1 MEEKHQV
8 MLYPIGIQD
17 FANIR
22 ESGYV
27 YVDKTDLVHRLV
39 ATGKYY
45 FLSRPRRFGKSLL
58 VSTLEAYFQGKKE
71 LFQGLAIE
79 NLEQDWNSYPVLHL
93 DLSGKEYNGI
103 DDLDVSLDQHLCQ
116 WEQSFGFEKRYP
128 MADARFKDVIDA
140 AYEKT
145 GKPVVILIDE
155 YDKPLLDAAGNEPLR
170 EAFRSRLQGFYSVMK
185 SRDGK
190 LRFGFLTGVTKL
202 GKLSIFSG
210 LNNLNDISMANQYA
224 DVCGISEDDLH
235 AYFDGSVEEMA
246 STNGMSKEECYAKLK
261 DYYDGYHFSIKCP
274 DIYNPF
280 SLLSALYQQEFKDFW
295 YETGTPTFVVKA
307 LRQGKFNL
315 ENLTLDRVPAS
326 ALGGVNADDSDPVPV
341 LYQSGYL
348 TIKSYDERRQR
359 YSLKY
364 PNQEVERGFM
374 ECLAK
379 TYVPTASYYSPFDVQ
394 KFVDDFEKGDA
405 EDLMKRFE
413 AFFADADY
421 AIVGDAELYFQ
432 NTMYVMCKLMGQFVQ
447 VERHTS
453 AGRMDI
459 VVQTEKYIYVMELK
473 MDASA
478 DEALQQIE
486 DKGYAKPFATD
497 PRQLFKIGVN
507 FASATRRIEE
517 WKIRQTDMVGVIHDD
532 IGVLGEHRN
541 AGR

>member
-1 MEEKHQV
+1 
-8 MLYPIGIQD
+8 MLYPIGIQN

-39 ATGKYY
+39 TTGKYY

-58 VSTLEAYFQGKKE
+58 VSTLESYFQGKKE
-71 LFQGLAIE
+71 LFQGLAVE
-79 NLEQDWNSYPVLHL
+79 SLEKDWNAYPVLHL
-93 DLSGKEYNGI
+93 DLSGKTYNSM
-103 DDLDVSLDQHLCQ
+103 DDLEVRLDRHLSQ
-116 WEQSFGFEKRYP
+116 WEALFGFEKRYP
-128 MADARFKDVIDA
+128 MADARFSDVIDA

-145 GKPVVILIDE
+145 GRQVVILIDE

-170 EAFRSRLQGFYSVMK
+170 ETFRNCLQGFYSVMK
-185 SRDGK
+185 SQDGK

-210 LNNLNDISMANQYA
+210 LNNLKDISMDHRYA
-224 DVCGISEDDLH
+224 DICGISETDLY
-235 AYFDGSVEEMA
+235 AYFDESVEEMA
-246 STNGMSKEECYAKLK
+246 SANGMDKEECYAKLK
-261 DYYDGYHFSIKCP
+261 DYYDGYHFSAKCP

-280 SLLSALYQQEFKDFW
+280 SLLSALDQQEFKDYW

-405 EDLMKRFE
+405 EGLMKRFE

-432 NTMYVMCKLMGQFVQ
+432 NTMYVMCKLMGQLVQ

-473 MDASA
+473 MDTSA

-486 DKGYAKPFATD
+486 DKGYAKPFAAD
-497 PRQLFKIGVN
+497 PRKLFRIGVN

-517 WKIRQTDMVGVIHDD
+517 WKIQ
-532 IGVLGEHRN
+532 
-541 AGR
+541 

>member
-1 MEEKHQV
+1 MNPCSNTKKEA
-8 MLYPIGIQD
+8 MLYPIGVQN
-17 FANIR
+17 FESIR
-22 ESGYV
+22 QGGYV
-27 YVDKTDLVHRLV
+27 YVDKTALVHRLV
-39 ATGKYY
+39 TTGKYY

-58 VSTLEAYFQGKKE
+58 VSTLEAYFQGKNE

-79 NLEQDWNSYPVLHL
+79 NLEKEWNAYPILHL
-93 DLSGKEYNGI
+93 DLSGKEYNTM
-103 DDLDVSLDQHLCQ
+103 DDLDVRLDRHLSQ
-116 WEQSFGFEKRYP
+116 WENSFGFEKRYP
-128 MADARFKDVIDA
+128 MADARFSDIIDA

-155 YDKPLLDAAGNEPLR
+155 YDKPLLDTAGNEPLR

-185 SRDGK
+185 SQDGK

-210 LNNLNDISMANQYA
+210 LNNLKDISMDHRYT
-224 DVCGISEDDLH
+224 DICGISETDLH
-235 AYFDGSVEEMA
+235 AYFDDSVQEMA
-246 STNGMSKEECYAKLK
+246 STNGMSKEECYAQLK
-261 DYYDGYHFSIKCP
+261 DYYDGYHFSAKCP

-280 SLLSALYQQEFKDFW
+280 SLLSALDQQEFKDYW
-295 YETGTPTFVVKA
+295 YETGTPTFVVKS

-315 ENLTLDRVPAS
+315 EDLTLEGVPAS
-326 ALGGVNADDSDPVPV
+326 ALGGVNADDSDPIPV

-348 TIKSYDERRQR
+348 TIRSYDERRQR

-379 TYVPTASYYSPFDVQ
+379 TYIPTASYYSPFDVQ
-394 KFVDDFEKGDA
+394 KFVDDFENGDA
-405 EDLMKRFE
+405 EGLMRRFE

-421 AIVGDAELYFQ
+421 EIVGGVELYFQ

-453 AGRMDI
+453 NGRMDI
-459 VVQTEKYIYVMELK
+459 LVQTEKYIYVMELK

-486 DKGYAKPFATD
+486 DKDYAKPFAAD
-497 PRQLFKIGVN
+497 PRKLFRIGVN
-507 FASATRRIEE
+507 FSSTTRRIEE
-517 WKIRQTDMVGVIHDD
+517 WKIQ
-532 IGVLGEHRN
+532 
-541 AGR
+541 

>member
-1 MEEKHQV
+1 MCRYRGNAEKRKT
-8 MLYPIGIQD
+8 MLYPIGIQS
-17 FANIR
+17 FGKIR
-22 ESGYV
+22 EGGYV
-27 YVDKTDLVHRLV
+27 YVDKTGLIYNIVK
-39 ATGKYY
+39 TGGYY

-79 NLEQDWNSYPVLHL
+79 NLEKDWNSFPVLHL
-93 DLSGKEYNGI
+93 DLSGVTYTDEKVLDEKMN
-103 DDLDVSLDQHLCQ
+103 DTLDV
-116 WEQSFGFEKRYP
+116 WEQRFGKNEGFKT
-128 MADARFKDVIDA
+128 DSIRFKRIIDA

-145 GKPVVILIDE
+145 GKQVVILIDE

-185 SRDGK
+185 SQDGK

-210 LNNLNDISMANQYA
+210 LNNLKDISMDHRYT
-224 DVCGISEDDLH
+224 DICGISETDLH
-235 AYFDGSVEEMA
+235 AYFDDSVQEMA
-246 STNGMSKEECYAKLK
+246 STNGMSKEECYAQLK
-261 DYYDGYHFSIKCP
+261 DYYDGYHFSAKCP

-280 SLLSALYQQEFKDFW
+280 SLLSALDQQEFKDYW

-307 LRQGKFNL
+307 LKTGKFNL
-315 ENLTLDRVPAS
+315 ENLNLDRVPAS

-348 TIKSYDERRQR
+348 TIHSYDERRQR
-359 YSLKY
+359 YTLKY

-379 TYVPTASYYSPFDVQ
+379 AYVPSASYHSPFDVQ
-394 KFVDDFEKGDA
+394 NFVDDFENGDA
-405 EDLMKRFE
+405 EGLMRRFE

-459 VVQTEKYIYVMELK
+459 LVQTEKYIYVMELK

-486 DKGYAKPFATD
+486 EKGYAKPFAAD
-497 PRQLFKIGVN
+497 SRKLFRIGVN
-507 FASATRRIEE
+507 FSSSTRRIEE
-517 WKIRQTDMVGVIHDD
+517 WKI
-532 IGVLGEHRN
+532 
-541 AGR
+541 A